1 MELRTLLYFIMFTIA
16 IAYYNFKDIET
27 MQENLTNMENIIL
40 VGDSILNNANY
51 VSPGLT
57 VYDLIKSKHSNVE
70 IYAADN
76 SAIKD
81 VIKQVENIPD
91 KFNTKNTYVFI
102 SAGGN
107 DILNLSIHQDSDT
120 TKKLFDMYLLLIK
133 AIKQRLPNANIISLN
148 IYYPPNPYYKIFY
161 STVELWN
168 NLLKKHKDINGFSL
182 IDINKLLT
190 DEDDFTHDIEPSDIG
205 GEKIANAIVDFKL

>member
-1 MELRTLLYFIMFTIA
+1 MEFRVILYFIIFIITI
-16 IAYYNFKDIET
+16 IYYNYKDSTTKEA
-27 MQENLTNMENIIL
+27 LTNMDTIVLI
-40 VGDSILNNANY
+40 GDSVLNNANY
-51 VSPGLT
+51 VSPGFT
-57 VYDLIKSKHSNVE
+57 VYDLIKSRHENVQ

-81 VIKQVENIPD
+81 VIKQIENMPN
-91 KFNTKNTYVFI
+91 KFNTKNTYIFV

-107 DILNLSIHQDSDT
+107 DILNLSIHQDEDT
-120 TKKLFDMYLLLIK
+120 AKVLFDMYLLLIK
-133 AIKQRLPNANIISLN
+133 VIKQKFPNANIVALN

-168 NLLKKHKDINGFSL
+168 NLLKKNRSQQGYSL
-182 IDINKLLT
+182 IDINKMLIS
-190 DEDDFTHDIEPSDIG
+190 EDDFTHDIEPSDIG